1 MPMRTRCTHEMARR
15 NSAGGEPPI
24 LTSTIPTLERLAAQ
38 VAAAVW
44 RVAVEPGATYDRAL
58 VWSIVGRAC
67 EMLREHYGRG

>member
-1 MPMRTRCTHEMARR
+1 MKWRGAIRLVESPNPDVHD
-15 NSAGGEPPI
+15 PDV
-24 LTSTIPTLERLAAQ
+24 ERLAAQ

-67 EMLREHYGRG
+67 EMLREHYDRG